1 MFWEA
6 MVHPPVLADC
16 ALWAPA
22 MAHSGLWKQRAVG
35 HLLFSVSC
43 SCGGTVNCLEACLAQ
58 ESCHPRSYSG
68 GGGALPSPA
77 LTLLKAVVL
86 QKHLFSLERKECCSQ
101 PQLGLLAPET
111 VFYALPVTAV
121 NLIRGTAVQ

>member
-1 MFWEA
+1 
-6 MVHPPVLADC
+6 MVHPPGLADW

-22 MAHSGLWKQRAVG
+22 MAHSGLWRQRAIG
-35 HLLFSVSC
+35 HLLFSTSC
-43 SCGGTVNCLEACLAQ
+43 TFGGMVNYLEACLAW
-58 ESCHPRSYSG
+58 ESCHSSYYSG
-68 GGGALPSPA
+68 EGRALPCPA

-86 QKHLFSLERKECCSQ
+86 QKHLSFLERKGCSQ

-111 VFYALPVTAV
+111 VFRELPVTAV

>member
-6 MVHPPVLADC
+6 MVHPPGLGDC
-16 ALWAPA
+16 A
-22 MAHSGLWKQRAVG
+22 
-35 HLLFSVSC
+35 

-58 ESCHPRSYSG
+58 GSCHPRSYSG
-68 GGGALPSPA
+68 EGGALPSPA
-77 LTLLKAVVL
+77 LTLLKAVLL
-86 QKHLFSLERKECCSQ
+86 QKHLSSLERKGCCSQ

-111 VFYALPVTAV
+111 VFCALPVTAV

>member
-6 MVHPPVLADC
+6 MVHPPGLVDC

-22 MAHSGLWKQRAVG
+22 MAHSGVWRQRAIR
-35 HLLFSVSC
+35 HLLFSTSC
-43 SCGGTVNCLEACLAQ
+43 SCGGMVNCLEVCLAQ
-58 ESCHPRSYSG
+58 ESCHPCSYSG
-68 GGGALPSPA
+68 EGGALPSPA

-86 QKHLFSLERKECCSQ
+86 QKHLSSLESKGCCSQ

-111 VFYALPVTAV
+111 VFCALPVTAV
-121 NLIRGTAVQ
+121 NLIRSTAG

>member
-6 MVHPPVLADC
+6 MVHPPGLGDC
-16 ALWAPA
+16 A
-22 MAHSGLWKQRAVG
+22 
-35 HLLFSVSC
+35 

-58 ESCHPRSYSG
+58 GSCHSRSYSG
-68 GGGALPSPA
+68 EGGALPSPA
-77 LTLLKAVVL
+77 LTLLKAVLL
-86 QKHLFSLERKECCSQ
+86 QKHLSSLERKGCCSQ

-111 VFYALPVTAV
+111 VFCALPVTAV